1 MAHDGLPEIS
11 ATAIVADD
19 HKLLRDGI
27 KQILESLDGISIVAE
42 ARDGLEAISL
52 VRQHKPGLLT
62 LDMAMPYAQ
71 GLEIYEEV
79 RRWSPD
85 TRIIVFTG
93 LTSLG
98 LLSELVTAGVDG
110 LFAKRGDPDK
120 LRESVPVILSGGSV
134 YLLQAATPA
143 LSDLFWLKP
152 LIGLFVAY
160 VVLVLLSLRLSL
172 DDDDRLILNAVVSKT
187 RLVTTGKSL

>member
-1 MAHDGLPEIS
+1 MKYFISGHVLAAIAFGLVL
-11 ATAIVADD
+11 AAAN
-19 HKLLRDGI
+19 LLRLFFVFS
-27 KQILESLDGISIVAE
+27 ILNIS
-42 ARDGLEAISL
+42 
-52 VRQHKPGLLT
+52 
-62 LDMAMPYAQ
+62 PYN
-71 GLEIYEEV
+71 
-79 RRWSPD
+79 RRY
-85 TRIIVFTG
+85 
-93 LTSLG
+93 
-98 LLSELVTAGVDG
+98 
-110 LFAKRGDPDK
+110 AKF
-120 LRESVPVILSGGSV
+120 LVPVILSGGSV